1 VNKLRYSSK
10 WCCRIWMPLITSL
23 AGNDHVWDKVL
34 CATVMAAGTWAGGW
48 RIIRT
53 LGHKLVHLKPIN
65 RFAAEATGATI
76 LAVSGKLGMPVSI
89 THSITTSIMG
99 VGMARS
105 LRALKWTVAERIV
118 WAWVMTIPGTGAL
131 GWTWYRLLHLLR

>member
-1 VNKLRYSSK
+1 
-10 WCCRIWMPLITSL
+10 MPLITSL

-118 WAWVMTIPGTGAL
+118 WAWVMTIPATGAL